1 MKGAAR
7 ARRPL
12 VLALYKY
19 QHRGYRRPGRQ
30 VPGDKIE
37 ATAYEG
43 RGRGGRAVT
52 QTPRRSWWL
61 GALALSKATT
71 NNKQITQTSSS

>member
-1 MKGAAR
+1 MKFAAR

-30 VPGDKIE
+30 VPGDKIG

-43 RGRGGRAVT
+43 WGRGGRSVT
-52 QTPRRSWWL
+52 
-61 GALALSKATT
+61 LAGPEVGRGS
-71 NNKQITQTSSS
+71 

>member
-12 VLALYKY
+12 VLLRVLALYKY

-30 VPGDKIE
+30 VPGDKIG

-43 RGRGGRAVT
+43 WGRGGRAVT
-52 QTPRRSWWL
+52 QTPRRSWF
-61 GALALSKATT
+61 
-71 NNKQITQTSSS
+71 